1 MTGAG
6 LGVRA
11 VSVERTALKE
21 WAVLVDA
28 MGRGEI
34 IAMVR
39 KGGIR
44 EHRTGFEV
52 RHDRFLLYPTL
63 FHERTEELAERF
75 HARLGVRTGAQEQR
89 DVVAIAHVCEVAAVW
104 RVTELARLDAIAGE
118 HGLSS
123 GAVAA
128 RFHYRN
134 RPEVH
139 VIAVEVRRLATAV
152 ELPELRRY
160 QGCVSWV
167 ELDQD
172 VDVAG
177 AVPTLTAGEFR
188 RRLDVLHDALGESV
202 PSVRPTPIV

>member
-1 MTGAG
+1 VTGASAG
-6 LGVRA
+6 PRVA
-11 VSVERTALKE
+11 PASVERTALKE
-21 WAVLVDA
+21 WAVLVNA
-28 MGRGEI
+28 MGLGEI

-52 RHDRFLLYPTL
+52 RHDWFLLYPTL
-63 FHERTEELAERF
+63 FHERAEELAERF
-75 HARLGVRTGAQEQR
+75 HARLGVSAEAHERR
-89 DVVAIAHVCEVAAVW
+89 DVIAIAYACEVAAVW
-104 RVTELARLDAIAGE
+104 RVTELPRLDAIAGE
-118 HGLSS
+118 HGLTSA
-123 GAVAA
+123 AVAA

-139 VIAVEVRRLATAV
+139 VIAVEVRRLVATV

-177 AVPTLTAGEFR
+177 AVPIVAAGEFR
-188 RRLDVLHDALGESV
+188 RRLDVLREALGEPVTSG
-202 PSVRPTPIV
+202 